1 MDDTSDCIVVGA
13 GPAGLTAAIFLARF
27 RRNVT
32 LLDGGES
39 RASWIP
45 RSHNHP
51 AFPEGICGP
60 DLLAR
65 MREQLARFG
74 VEPLTAAA
82 EKAEALPDG
91 RFSVRTGQGKLVA
104 PHLILATGVRDRLP
118 DLPDAVARVREGIIR
133 QCPICDAYEAIDRRI
148 AVLGHARCAIGE
160 ALFLRGYTPDLT
172 LVTMEPVELPADQR
186 EMLDQ
191 AGVRIEARPVR
202 RIEAGLDL
210 GVVVHFTD
218 GWETRFD
225 AAYAGFGCDPQTE
238 LARDLGLP
246 LSPDGRIETDARQ
259 RSGVPGVWAAGDV
272 VTGLNQIAVAMAQ
285 AEVAATDIHN
295 RLRIAEGRALV
306 S

>member
-1 MDDTSDCIVVGA
+1 MDQTSDCIVVGA

-39 RASWIP
+39 RASLIP

-51 AFPEGICGP
+51 AFPDGIGGP

-65 MREQLARFG
+65 MREQLSRFG
-74 VEPLTAAA
+74 VEPRRAAA
-82 EKAEALPDG
+82 RTAKVLADG
-91 RFSVRTGQGKLVA
+91 RIAVGTEGGTLLTRQ
-104 PHLILATGVRDRLP
+104 LILATGIRDRLP

-133 QCPICDAYEAIDRRI
+133 QCPICDAYEVIDRRI
-148 AVLGHARCAIGE
+148 AVLGHAGCAIGE
-160 ALFLRGYTPDLT
+160 ALFLRGYTADLT
-172 LVTMEPVELPADQR
+172 LVTLTPVELPADQR
-186 EMLDQ
+186 EMLDH

-202 RIEAGLDL
+202 RIEAGGDV
-210 GVVVHFTD
+210 GVVLHFGD
-218 GWETRFD
+218 GSEAQFD
-225 AAYAGFGCDPQTE
+225 AAYAGFGNDPQTL
-238 LARDLGLP
+238 LARELGLP

-259 RSGVPGVWAAGDV
+259 RTGLPGVWAAGDV

-295 RLRIAEGRALV
+295 RLRIAEGRALAP
-306 S
+306 